1 MPDQRPKAT
10 PLTKEKGRRQQIL
23 AMRCRMPG
31 CRRRRQCRPL
41 GRQNL
46 DPDAPLHGRFL
57 RRYRTV
63 ETVVEGSGEGQDPG
77 RYRADMDPA
86 VKTVEIVAFLHGME
100 TSWLF
105 DPSVPPTEV
114 FR

>member
-1 MPDQRPKAT
+1 
-10 PLTKEKGRRQQIL
+10 
-23 AMRCRMPG
+23 
-31 CRRRRQCRPL
+31 
-41 GRQNL
+41 
-46 DPDAPLHGRFL
+46 
-57 RRYRTV
+57 V